1 MTAPD
6 TVTIRPDVV
15 FEVAA
20 ARSFRR
26 ADAAWRARSGLMID
40 ANSTYRDWA
49 LQLSMYHAWEAWVN
63 GTGPKPNH
71 SRAVHPDYSR
81 HTTGLALDSDD
92 WATPGFIPLMLEHGW
107 IRTTASDP
115 TERHHFEYQWW
126 RDTHRN
132 DPAPAGD
139 EEDDMYDEAKHRQ
152 LLTAAR
158 PIKLYKMGTGVIA
171 IGTGGG
177 FWIIP
182 TYAYVDLLIAWELAG
197 PDLVARPIDQTELE
211 TMRVL
216 LATLNPR
223 GDSNASGKVDAVL
236 SLSEADAQ
244 RLADAVADEHARRL
258 AS

>member
-1 MTAPD
+1 MQRADLTHGRGWLDAP
-6 TVTIRPDVV
+6 
-15 FEVAA
+15 AA
-20 ARSFRR
+20 ASLARL
-26 ADAAWRARSGLMID
+26 DAARGDWLRTTSTGRERHEQEEAYRKYLAGGSLAALPGQSPHEPGLAVD
-40 ANSTYRDWA
+40 F
-49 LQLSMYHAWEAWVN
+49 
-63 GTGPKPNH
+63 H
-71 SRAVHPDYSR
+71 SREWVWL
-81 HTTGLALDSDD
+81 LAHGE
-92 WATPGFIPLMLEHGW
+92 AHGW
-107 IRTTASDP
+107 FLTIASEP
-115 TERHHFEYQWW
+115 WHRVYRAHK
-126 RDTHRN
+126 DTHL
-132 DPAPAGD
+132 
-139 EEDDMYDEAKHRQ
+139 EDDMYDEAKHRQ
-152 LLTAAR
+152 LLSAAR

-197 PDLVARPIDQTELE
+197 PDLVERPIDQTELE